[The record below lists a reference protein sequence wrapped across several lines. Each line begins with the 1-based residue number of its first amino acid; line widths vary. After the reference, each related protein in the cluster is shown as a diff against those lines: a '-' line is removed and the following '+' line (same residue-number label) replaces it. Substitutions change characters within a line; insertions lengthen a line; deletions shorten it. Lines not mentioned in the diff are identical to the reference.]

1 MIHWCTDVCQHPLL
15 QLLFNVLTLTVKTQL
30 TVSLT
35 FMIVG
40 MVLTAVAVVLLFP
53 LWHMGAFLTGGILAL
68 FACEFPLFLLYIFFS
83 LSLHFVPLSPVGS
96 YAVTI
101 GMFLGIDN
109 DYAGFFS
116 LNGLP
121 NSGCLW
127 YSFGLAVGAWMTNLI
142 GGAVGIGAFVYSY
155 RKSSNDNS
163 NGVII
168 AN

>member
-1 MIHWCTDVCQHPLL
+1 
-15 QLLFNVLTLTVKTQL
+15 
-30 TVSLT
+30 
-35 FMIVG
+35 
-40 MVLTAVAVVLLFP
+40 
-53 LWHMGAFLTGGILAL
+53 
-68 FACEFPLFLLYIFFS
+68 
-83 LSLHFVPLSPVGS
+83 
-96 YAVTI
+96 
-101 GMFLGIDN
+101 MFLGIDN